1 MPLSRNCRG
10 RVVFLDRDGV
20 INENRN
26 DYVKN
31 IDEFN
36 FLPGVLDALRRLHA
50 AGIRAAVISNQACI
64 GKGLVAKETLADIDR
79 FMFSCVAEAGGE
91 ITATYYCPHKPD
103 DNCDCRKPAP
113 GLLLRASRDM
123 KVDPKDTVFVGDNF
137 KDIEAGKAAGCK
149 TVLVLSGMV
158 SADEAV
164 MFNPAPDLIASDL
177 AEAVE
182 RIIAGDI

>member
-1 MPLSRNCRG
+1 MPLSRNRRG

-20 INENRN
+20 INENRD

-36 FLPGVLDALRRLHA
+36 FLPGALNALRRLHA
-50 AGIRAAVISNQACI
+50 AGIRVAVISNQACI
-64 GKGLVAKETLADIDR
+64 GKGLVTRKTLADIDR
-79 FMFSCVAEAGGE
+79 YMFSGVAEAGGE

-113 GLLLRASRDM
+113 GLLLRAGRDM
-123 KVDPKDTVFVGDNF
+123 MVDLKDTIFVGDNS
-137 KDIEAGKAAGCK
+137 KDILAGKAAGCR
-149 TVLVLSGMV
+149 TALVLSGMI

-164 MFNPAPDLIASDL
+164 MLDPAPDFIASDL

-182 RIIAGDI
+182 WIIAGDI